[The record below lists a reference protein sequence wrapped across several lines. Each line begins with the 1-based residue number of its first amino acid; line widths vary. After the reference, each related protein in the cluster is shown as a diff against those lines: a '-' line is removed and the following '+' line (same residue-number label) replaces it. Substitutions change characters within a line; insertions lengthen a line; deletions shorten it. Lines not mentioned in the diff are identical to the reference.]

1 MNPNELIIRF
11 ETVDRQ
17 TEGPVT
23 RLVGFVRAR
32 NLLPLLDAADL
43 EANPRTAKI
52 GPITSDIIDSIE
64 RTPELF
70 PFKTKGILV
79 ASANC
84 RELERRRFQMTF
96 ENPQV
101 EGVLDGGHNT
111 LAIGTQILAVAY
123 GDPKA
128 VKKIKSWPDFKAA
141 WEAGKQ

>member
-52 GPITSDIIDSIE
+52 GPITTDIIEWIETDS
-64 RTPELF
+64 RTVSVQNQRHPCCL
-70 PFKTKGILV
+70 
-79 ASANC
+79 
-84 RELERRRFQMTF
+84 
-96 ENPQV
+96 
-101 EGVLDGGHNT
+101 
-111 LAIGTQILAVAY
+111 
-123 GDPKA
+123 
-128 VKKIKSWPDFKAA
+128 
-141 WEAGKQ
+141 GKLP

>member
-32 NLLPLLDAADL
+32 NLLPLMDAATL
-43 EANPRTAKI
+43 EANPRTAKV
-52 GPITSDIIDSIE
+52 GQITSDIREFIE
-64 RTPELF
+64 TTPDLF

-84 RELERRRFQMTF
+84 KELERRRYHMTF
-96 ENPQV
+96 E
-101 EGVLDGGHNT
+101 
-111 LAIGTQILAVAY
+111 ILRSRAF
-123 GDPKA
+123 
-128 VKKIKSWPDFKAA
+128 WMAA
-141 WEAGKQ
+141 TTRWQSACTSFRSPG

>member
-32 NLLPLLDAADL
+32 NLLTLIDAATL
-43 EANPRTAKI
+43 EANPRTAKV
-52 GPITSDIIDSIE
+52 GQITSDIRESIE

-84 RELERRRFQMTF
+84 QALERRRHKMTLRIQ
-96 ENPQV
+96 PSKV
-101 EGVLDGGHNT
+101 
-111 LAIGTQILAVAY
+111 
-123 GDPKA
+123 
-128 VKKIKSWPDFKAA
+128 S
-141 WEAGKQ
+141 